1 MSKNVSNRNLLL
13 VDIYQ
18 PDFENGFSQN
28 RSFIRKNF
36 IFHLFFFFTRSHS
49 SLGRTSSYWTLC
61 TERGCKHRREEW
73 EFSWANETTR
83 NKLRKFTF
91 CRRNWKNSWEI
102 TAWCSSLLKIRNAH
116 TDKAKFTQYR
126 VGSRAEQ
133 NVQGAVNQVRN
144 ILVGAFGFVI
154 ENRQRRR

>member
-1 MSKNVSNRNLLL
+1 MPKRNLLL
-13 VDIYQ
+13 VDIHQ
-18 PDFENGFSQN
+18 PGFENGFSQN
-28 RSFIRKNF
+28 RKASYAKT
-36 IFHLFFFFTRSHS
+36 LFFIHSFTRSQS
-49 SLGRTSSYWTLC
+49 SLGCTSSYWTLC
-61 TERGCKHRREEW
+61 TGRRCKHRREEW

-116 TDKAKFTQYR
+116 TDKAKFTRYR
-126 VGSRAEQ
+126 VGSRAER

>member
-1 MSKNVSNRNLLL
+1 M
-13 VDIYQ
+13 
-18 PDFENGFSQN
+18 
-28 RSFIRKNF
+28 
-36 IFHLFFFFTRSHS
+36 
-49 SLGRTSSYWTLC
+49 
-61 TERGCKHRREEW
+61 
-73 EFSWANETTR
+73 
-83 NKLRKFTF
+83 
-91 CRRNWKNSWEI
+91 NSWEI

-116 TDKAKFTQYR
+116 TDKAKFTRYR